1 MISFQ
6 EYRPRPEVRE
16 SYTDQRVAAAVARAT
31 GETPAGV
38 AAVEAAVGMWERAFA
53 SARSETLTAA
63 QLALVG
69 RSLLLRGESVWHVDR
84 GGRLAPATHPVTV
97 QGGLYPAAWSY
108 KLTLAGPTSTRTVS
122 ATAGTVAHF
131 RIGTDPGR
139 PWVGCSPLSN
149 SELTRNALAYVERSL
164 SQEHQGPVGSMIAVQ
179 DPESNTE
186 VANSIGSAAGAVL
199 LGESAATGLAGDS
212 ARIDWRAYRFGPNPA
227 QSSVLARDNLER
239 SVWSS
244 AGVPVE
250 LLRPS
255 SGVDAREA
263 WRRFLF
269 AVVAPI
275 GQIISGELRRLGLD
289 AELDWTEL
297 RASDL
302 ASRSRSYKQL
312 TEAKV
317 PEADARRICGF
328 D

>member
-6 EYRPRPEVRE
+6 EYRPKPEVRE

-63 QLALVG
+63 QLALIG
-69 RSLLLRGESVWHVDR
+69 RSLLLRGESVWHIGR
-84 GGRLAPATHPVTV
+84 GGRLAPASHPVTV
-97 QGGLYPAAWSY
+97 QGGLYEGSWTY

-131 RIGTDPGR
+131 RIGTEPGR
-139 PWVGCSPLSN
+139 PWAGCSPLAN
-149 SELTRNALAYVERSL
+149 AKLTRDALAFVERSL

-186 VANSIGSAAGAVL
+186 VATSIGAASGAVL
-199 LGESAATGLAGDS
+199 LGESAATGVAGD
-212 ARIDWRAYRFGPNPA
+212 AQRNDWDSHRFGPNPS
-227 QSSVLARDNLER
+227 QSTVLARDNLER
-239 SVWSS
+239 AVWSA

-269 AVVAPI
+269 AVITPLGAIV
-275 GQIISGELRRLGLD
+275 SGELRRLGLD
-289 AELDWTEL
+289 PAVDWTEL

-312 TEAKV
+312 TEAGV
-317 PEADARRICGF
+317 AAARAEELCGF
-328 D
+328 N

>member
-1 MISFQ
+1 
-6 EYRPRPEVRE
+6 
-16 SYTDQRVAAAVARAT
+16 
-31 GETPAGV
+31 
-38 AAVEAAVGMWERAFA
+38 MWERAFA

-63 QLALVG
+63 QLALIG
-69 RSLLLRGESVWHVDR
+69 RSLLLRGESVWHVGR

-97 QGGLYPAAWSY
+97 QGGLYQSGWTY

-122 ATAGTVAHF
+122 ATSGSVVHV

-139 PWVGCSPLSN
+139 PWAGCSPLAN
-149 SELTRNALAYVERSL
+149 SALTRDALAFVERSL
-164 SQEHQGPVGSMIAVQ
+164 SQEHSGPVGSMIAVQ

-186 VANSIGSAAGAVL
+186 VSAAIGTAKGSVL
-199 LGESAATGLAGDS
+199 LGDSAATGLTGDPQ
-212 ARIDWRAYRFGPNPA
+212 RNDWKPYRFGPAPA

-239 SVWSS
+239 AVWSA

-317 PEADARRICGF
+317 SEADARRICGF